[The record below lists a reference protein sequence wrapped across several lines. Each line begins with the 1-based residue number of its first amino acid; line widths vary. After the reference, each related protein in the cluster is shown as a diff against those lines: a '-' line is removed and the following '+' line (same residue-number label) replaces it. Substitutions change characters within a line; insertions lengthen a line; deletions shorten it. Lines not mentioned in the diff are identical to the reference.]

1 MMVRTCKHVRANWS
15 ILPETGVLSWKGA
28 NLLERLTIYRIE
40 YILTTKSIQSMR
52 PMFRI
57 GLSVFVCLILWS
69 QAVPCS
75 VMALR
80 GEQSSDCCDTLG
92 PPCLQENI
100 SSCCFASARYEITPQ
115 FSLRT
120 KVAACLPT
128 QCADADS
135 LDFYRTPPSLLLYE
149 KIPSDPPRYLFLE
162 SFLL

>member
-1 MMVRTCKHVRANWS
+1 MARTCKHVRANWS

-28 NLLERLTIYRIE
+28 NLWERLTIYRIE

-57 GLSVFVCLILWS
+57 GLSVLVCLILWS

-75 VMALR
+75 VIALR
-80 GEQSSDCCDTLG
+80 GEQSSDCCETSV
-92 PPCLQENI
+92 PPCHQENI
-100 SSCCFASARYEITPQ
+100 SSCCSGSARHEITLQ
-115 FSLRT
+115 FSLSIKLT
-120 KVAACLPT
+120 ACLPT
-128 QCADADS
+128 HYADADS
-135 LDFYRTPPSLLLYE
+135 LDFYRTPPSRLVYE